1 MGRIALH
8 GVTRCY
14 RSGSERV
21 DVLSGV
27 DLSVPSGSFCSISGP
42 SGSGKSTLLNL
53 MGLIDRPDEGRIS
66 IDGTEVQDMSE
77 RELVPFRAHHIGFV
91 FQSFHLIPVLTAV
104 ENVAWP
110 LYFQGVRARV
120 RLARA
125 REMLI
130 RVGLGDEADR
140 LPKHLSG
147 GQQQR
152 VAIARALVSEP
163 KLVLADE
170 PTANL
175 DRRTGEAIM
184 DLMADLN
191 STDGTTLI
199 AATHDPLVIA
209 QASLR
214 ISVAQGQIFP
224 TSDHALTTGGV
235 ED

>member
-1 MGRIALH
+1 MAHIALH
-8 GVTRCY
+8 GVSRRY
-14 RSGSERV
+14 RSGSETV

-27 DLSVPSGSFCSISGP
+27 DLSIPSGSFCSLSGP

-53 MGLIDRPDEGRIS
+53 IGLIDRPDEGRIS
-66 IDGTEVQDMSE
+66 IDGTEVQDMPE
-77 RELVPFRAHHIGFV
+77 RELVPFRAHRIGFV

-110 LYFQGVRARV
+110 LYFQGIRARV

-125 REMLI
+125 HEMLI
-130 RVGLGDEADR
+130 RVGLGDEAKR
-140 LPKHLSG
+140 LPKRLSG

-152 VAIARALVSEP
+152 VAIARALVSKP
-163 KLVLADE
+163 GLVLADE

-175 DRRTGEAIM
+175 DHGTSEAIM

-191 STDGTTLI
+191 AAEGTTLI

-209 QASLR
+209 RASRR
-214 ISVAQGQIFP
+214 IGVARGRLSP
-224 TSDHALTTGGV
+224 MTAEAAT
-235 ED
+235 